1 MASDGQFTQCE
12 WRRCHWP
19 PSWFEGRRTMAL
31 SQRTLRPTY
40 LALGRAGIK
49 RLERWPANLRTSTPR
64 QLPISSG
71 KWPSSS
77 SRPSSPFSQLSSSP
91 TVGPHAKLL
100 GSSRDSHLHLH
111 FLPLPLGALVRRVTC
126 ADGSVTANAA
136 CCALFPVIQDLQA
149 NLFDN
154 GECGED
160 VHESLRLTFHDAIG
174 ISPAIA
180 SRGQFG
186 SVSEF
191 VPSLSYH

>member
-1 MASDGQFTQCE
+1 M
-12 WRRCHWP
+12 
-19 PSWFEGRRTMAL
+19 
-31 SQRTLRPTY
+31 
-40 LALGRAGIK
+40 
-49 RLERWPANLRTSTPR
+49 
-64 QLPISSG
+64 
-71 KWPSSS
+71 
-77 SRPSSPFSQLSSSP
+77 
-91 TVGPHAKLL
+91 GPHAKLL

-111 FLPLPLGALVRRVTC
+111 ILPLPLGALVRRVTC

-191 VPSLSYH
+191 VPPLS